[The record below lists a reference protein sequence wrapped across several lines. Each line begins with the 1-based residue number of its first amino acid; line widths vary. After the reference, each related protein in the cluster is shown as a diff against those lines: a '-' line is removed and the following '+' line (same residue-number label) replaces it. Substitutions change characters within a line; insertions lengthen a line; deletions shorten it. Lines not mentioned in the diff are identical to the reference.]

1 LISFIAA
8 LHYSKKLDKP
18 VLVVAPATVLK
29 QWVNEFH
36 RWWPPLRVSILHSS
50 GSGMLN
56 VRHEGEMEDR
66 FVPWAEE
73 QKKKKKPSAR
83 SQAVKKIVDR
93 VVKHGHVLVTTYAG
107 LQTYGDVLIP
117 VEWGYAVLDEGHK
130 IRNPNTAITISCKEL
145 RTHNRI
151 ILSGTPMQNNL
162 IELWSLFDFVYPM
175 RLGTLVEF
183 RTQFEIPIKQGGYAN
198 ASNLQIMTAQMCAE
212 TLKDAIS
219 PYLLQR
225 LKVDVAADLP
235 QKSEKVLFC
244 KLTTPQREAYVSF
257 LKSEAMTAIMNRTK
271 NMLYGIS
278 VLRKICNHPDLL
290 DPHLKAKPGYAWG
303 DESKSGKMAV
313 VKCLLL
319 KWKRE
324 GHKTL
329 LFCQGSQMLNILE
342 AFVKGLADMRYLR
355 MDGSTPIKDRQVLV
369 DKFNNSRDLDVFLL
383 TTKVGGLGV
392 NLTGASRVIIYD
404 PDWNPSTDVQARER
418 AWRLGQTKDV
428 TICRLMVAGAIE
440 EKIYH
445 RQIFKQFLSNKV
457 LKDPTQQALFNL
469 NDLQDLFS
477 LNSYDDGVTETS
489 ELLKGPESNTRKD
502 PKQIVLPGHGESM
515 PVPPHLT
522 KKQNAEPH
530 TGTNSDEADLQN
542 IDGVAGL
549 EDYEASSESPPNEG
563 DRILEG
569 ILAKNGVHSVL
580 EHDDVINGNKVRAD
594 PKMLQQIA
602 GRVAADAARSLDR
615 AAERARTITIG
626 TVTWTGEVG
635 EAGRPTNPRRGVHG
649 QPGSGI
655 GSAHG
660 SRSATPGGRPE
671 QPVRRAKD
679 FEKMIIMFMKRHN
692 GKVPS
697 KKLVDHFGRYC
708 ATKKAVGIFRLAL
721 DTVADLEENGSHGE
735 GIWTLKRKYR

>member
-235 QKSEKVLFC
+235 QKS
-244 KLTTPQREAYVSF
+244 
-257 LKSEAMTAIMNRTK
+257 
-271 NMLYGIS
+271 
-278 VLRKICNHPDLL
+278 
-290 DPHLKAKPGYAWG
+290 
-303 DESKSGKMAV
+303 
-313 VKCLLL
+313 
-319 KWKRE
+319 
-324 GHKTL
+324 
-329 LFCQGSQMLNILE
+329 
-342 AFVKGLADMRYLR
+342 
-355 MDGSTPIKDRQVLV
+355 
-369 DKFNNSRDLDVFLL
+369 
-383 TTKVGGLGV
+383 
-392 NLTGASRVIIYD
+392 
-404 PDWNPSTDVQARER
+404 
-418 AWRLGQTKDV
+418 
-428 TICRLMVAGAIE
+428 
-440 EKIYH
+440 
-445 RQIFKQFLSNKV
+445 
-457 LKDPTQQALFNL
+457 
-469 NDLQDLFS
+469 
-477 LNSYDDGVTETS
+477 
-489 ELLKGPESNTRKD
+489 
-502 PKQIVLPGHGESM
+502 
-515 PVPPHLT
+515 
-522 KKQNAEPH
+522 
-530 TGTNSDEADLQN
+530 
-542 IDGVAGL
+542 
-549 EDYEASSESPPNEG
+549 SPP
-563 DRILEG
+563 R
-569 ILAKNGVHSVL
+569 S
-580 EHDDVINGNKVRAD
+580 
-594 PKMLQQIA
+594 
-602 GRVAADAARSLDR
+602 GR
-615 AAERARTITIG
+615 
-626 TVTWTGEVG
+626 
-635 EAGRPTNPRRGVHG
+635 H
-649 QPGSGI
+649 
-655 GSAHG
+655 
-660 SRSATPGGRPE
+660 
-671 QPVRRAKD
+671 
-679 FEKMIIMFMKRHN
+679 MC
-692 GKVPS
+692 
-697 KKLVDHFGRYC
+697 HFS
-708 ATKKAVGIFRLAL
+708 
-721 DTVADLEENGSHGE
+721 N
-735 GIWTLKRKYR
+735 RKP